1 MNREEHEGVDMLW
14 LRWEQAQLTWQDV
27 VRHEFTEEHWNHL
40 DMAVLTTLG
49 AMDRLAPILVQA
61 RQECFCDRLPKVGR
75 NRYRVARATL
85 VVLAQ
90 PRMLVRRRPVLV
102 VP

>member
-1 MNREEHEGVDMLW
+1 MIREEHEGVDMLS
-14 LRWEQAQLTWQDV
+14 RD
-27 VRHEFTEEHWNHL
+27 
-40 DMAVLTTLG
+40 G
-49 AMDRLAPILVQA
+49 DREDEVAFLVQA